1 MEKKPRAAKPR
12 KVHLWSS
19 LQTKFALTYIVV
31 IAAVLVLLNTYPL
44 LVSRDLVIK
53 SKQTA
58 LQSQASVVAS
68 NLAGLENLGLDN
80 RDKVDQIIGDLP
92 DMGLGRIVITDAAG
106 LILYD
111 NGEVGDN
118 VSRYALFGEVTQ
130 ALRGEGYDV
139 FRCEYRDGAFRS
151 RAAAP
156 VVYRNVIIGAVYFY
170 EYDNEQGGL
179 LVGIQN
185 NLRNISIVICVA
197 ALLLS
202 LVFSGVLTSRLATL
216 LRAIRIV
223 REGEYSH
230 RVQLGGHDELAL
242 LADEF
247 DQLTGRLQTTEEV
260 RRRFVSDASH
270 ELKTPLTVILSSS
283 DLLAQEES
291 PTKRAQYLD
300 NIRAESQRMRRL
312 VEGMLT
318 LARGDSGRA
327 KTPME
332 PVALSEL
339 ANETAM
345 SFEPVAFEAGHP
357 LEYELAENLTVRGR
371 ADELRQV
378 FAILLDNAV
387 KYAPAGAPVR
397 LTLRESGRDA
407 ALEVEHPGDP
417 IPPEQLA
424 HLFDRFYR
432 ADASRSDH
440 EGFGLGLSI
449 AQSIVTAHRGTI
461 RCRSDAQGTCFT
473 VTLPLQK

>member
-1 MEKKPRAAKPR
+1 MIKRLRWKMVGINMAIVTAVLLTVFASVFFISRAGLAR
-12 KVHLWSS
+12 ESTLALEEA
-19 LQTKFALTYIVV
+19 LQTGTYDPLT
-31 IAAVLVLLNTYPL
+31 PG
-44 LVSRDLVIK
+44 
-53 SKQTA
+53 Q
-58 LQSQASVVAS
+58 
-68 NLAGLENLGLDN
+68 
-80 RDKVDQIIGDLP
+80 
-92 DMGLGRIVITDAAG
+92 AAG
-106 LILYD
+106 SRPCFVAVVYD
-111 NGEVGDN
+111 GGTVR
-118 VSRYALFGEVTQ
+118 VSGSSYYRFDDEQTLLAIIQDCLDQTDDEGVLRDYQLRYLRVQTPLTTRIAFTVLFGFSYLLSGLAVRPVE
-130 ALRGEGYDV
+130 
-139 FRCEYRDGAFRS
+139 
-151 RAAAP
+151 RAW
-156 VVYRNVIIGAVYFY
+156 
-170 EYDNEQGGL
+170 NEQ
-179 LVGIQN
+179 Q
-185 NLRNISIVICVA
+185 
-197 ALLLS
+197 
-202 LVFSGVLTSRLATL
+202 
-216 LRAIRIV
+216 
-223 REGEYSH
+223 
-230 RVQLGGHDELAL
+230 
-242 LADEF
+242 
-247 DQLTGRLQTTEEV
+247 
-260 RRRFVSDASH
+260 RFVSDASH

-378 FAILLDNAV
+378 LAILLDNAV

-407 ALEVEHPGDP
+407 ALEVENPGDP

>member
-1 MEKKPRAAKPR
+1 MTRSRPGQAAGSRPCFVAVVYDGGTVR
-12 KVHLWSS
+12 VSGSSYYRFDDEQTLLAIIQDCLDQTDDEGVLRDYQLRYLRVQTPLTTRIAFTDSSGEQSTLRQLLRSS
-19 LQTKFALTYIVV
+19 LLLGLGAL
-31 IAAVLVLLNTYPL
+31 AVLFGFSYLL
-44 LVSRDLVIK
+44 SG
-53 SKQTA
+53 
-58 LQSQASVVAS
+58 
-68 NLAGLENLGLDN
+68 LAVRPVE
-80 RDKVDQIIGDLP
+80 
-92 DMGLGRIVITDAAG
+92 
-106 LILYD
+106 
-111 NGEVGDN
+111 
-118 VSRYALFGEVTQ
+118 
-130 ALRGEGYDV
+130 
-139 FRCEYRDGAFRS
+139 
-151 RAAAP
+151 RAW
-156 VVYRNVIIGAVYFY
+156 
-170 EYDNEQGGL
+170 NEQ
-179 LVGIQN
+179 Q
-185 NLRNISIVICVA
+185 
-197 ALLLS
+197 
-202 LVFSGVLTSRLATL
+202 
-216 LRAIRIV
+216 
-223 REGEYSH
+223 
-230 RVQLGGHDELAL
+230 
-242 LADEF
+242 
-247 DQLTGRLQTTEEV
+247 
-260 RRRFVSDASH
+260 RFVSDASH

-378 FAILLDNAV
+378 LAILLDNAV

-397 LTLRESGRDA
+397 LTLLESGRDA
-407 ALEVEHPGDP
+407 ALEVENPGDP

>member
-1 MEKKPRAAKPR
+1 MIKRLRWKMVGINMAIVTAVLLTVFASVFFISRAGLAR
-12 KVHLWSS
+12 ESTLALEEA
-19 LQTKFALTYIVV
+19 LQTGTNDPLTPGQAAGSRPCFVAVV
-31 IAAVLVLLNTYPL
+31 YDGGTVRVSGSSYYRFDDEQTLLAIIQDCLDQTDDEGVLRNYQLRYLRV
-44 LVSRDLVIK
+44 
-53 SKQTA
+53 QTA
-58 LQSQASVVAS
+58 LTTRIAFTDSSGEQSTLRQLLRTS
-68 NLAGLENLGLDN
+68 LL
-80 RDKVDQIIGDLP
+80 
-92 DMGLGRIVITDAAG
+92 MGLGALAV
-106 LILYD
+106 
-111 NGEVGDN
+111 
-118 VSRYALFGEVTQ
+118 LFGFSYLLSGLAVRPVE
-130 ALRGEGYDV
+130 
-139 FRCEYRDGAFRS
+139 
-151 RAAAP
+151 RAW
-156 VVYRNVIIGAVYFY
+156 
-170 EYDNEQGGL
+170 NEQ
-179 LVGIQN
+179 Q
-185 NLRNISIVICVA
+185 
-197 ALLLS
+197 
-202 LVFSGVLTSRLATL
+202 
-216 LRAIRIV
+216 
-223 REGEYSH
+223 
-230 RVQLGGHDELAL
+230 
-242 LADEF
+242 
-247 DQLTGRLQTTEEV
+247 
-260 RRRFVSDASH
+260 RFVSDASH

-291 PTKRAQYLD
+291 PAKRAQYLD

-327 KTPME
+327 KMPME

-357 LEYELAENLTVRGR
+357 LEYELAEDLTVRGR

-378 FAILLDNAV
+378 LAILLDNAV

-397 LTLRESGRDA
+397 LSLHRSGRDA
-407 ALEVEHPGDP
+407 ILEVENPGDP
-417 IPPEQLA
+417 IPPAQLA

>member
-1 MEKKPRAAKPR
+1 MQTPLTTRIAFTDSSGEQSTLRQLLR
-12 KVHLWSS
+12 SS
-19 LQTKFALTYIVV
+19 LLLGLGAL
-31 IAAVLVLLNTYPL
+31 AVLFGFSHLL
-44 LVSRDLVIK
+44 SG
-53 SKQTA
+53 
-58 LQSQASVVAS
+58 
-68 NLAGLENLGLDN
+68 LAVRPVE
-80 RDKVDQIIGDLP
+80 
-92 DMGLGRIVITDAAG
+92 
-106 LILYD
+106 
-111 NGEVGDN
+111 
-118 VSRYALFGEVTQ
+118 
-130 ALRGEGYDV
+130 
-139 FRCEYRDGAFRS
+139 
-151 RAAAP
+151 RAW
-156 VVYRNVIIGAVYFY
+156 
-170 EYDNEQGGL
+170 NEQ
-179 LVGIQN
+179 Q
-185 NLRNISIVICVA
+185 
-197 ALLLS
+197 
-202 LVFSGVLTSRLATL
+202 
-216 LRAIRIV
+216 
-223 REGEYSH
+223 
-230 RVQLGGHDELAL
+230 
-242 LADEF
+242 
-247 DQLTGRLQTTEEV
+247 
-260 RRRFVSDASH
+260 RFVSDASH

-378 FAILLDNAV
+378 LAILLDNAV
-387 KYAPAGAPVR
+387 KYAPAGTPVR

-407 ALEVEHPGDP
+407 ALEVENPGDP

>member
-1 MEKKPRAAKPR
+1 MIKRLRWKMVGINMAIVTAVLLTVFASVFFISRAGLARESTLALEEALQTGTYDPLTPGQAAGSR
-12 KVHLWSS
+12 PCFVAVVYDGGTVRVSGSSYYRFDDEQTLLAIIQDCLDQTDDEGVLRDYQLRYLRVQTPLTTRIAFTDSSGEQSTLRQLLRSS
-19 LQTKFALTYIVV
+19 LLLGLGAL
-31 IAAVLVLLNTYPL
+31 AVL
-44 LVSRDLVIK
+44 
-53 SKQTA
+53 
-58 LQSQASVVAS
+58 
-68 NLAGLENLGLDN
+68 
-80 RDKVDQIIGDLP
+80 
-92 DMGLGRIVITDAAG
+92 
-106 LILYD
+106 
-111 NGEVGDN
+111 
-118 VSRYALFGEVTQ
+118 FGFS
-130 ALRGEGYDV
+130 Y
-139 FRCEYRDGAFRS
+139 
-151 RAAAP
+151 
-156 VVYRNVIIGAVYFY
+156 
-170 EYDNEQGGL
+170 
-179 LVGIQN
+179 
-185 NLRNISIVICVA
+185 
-197 ALLLS
+197 LLS
-202 LVFSGVLTSRLATL
+202 GL
-216 LRAIRIV
+216 
-223 REGEYSH
+223 
-230 RVQLGGHDELAL
+230 
-242 LADEF
+242 
-247 DQLTGRLQTTEEV
+247 
-260 RRRFVSDASH
+260 RFVSDASH

-357 LEYELAENLTVRGR
+357 LEYELAENLTVCGR

-378 FAILLDNAV
+378 LAILLDNAV

-407 ALEVEHPGDP
+407 ALEVENPGDP